1 MGAIDSII
9 DIIAIAFCVDN
20 LGINEVIVP
29 YLCEGKGTVRCQH
42 GILPV
47 PVPAVVNI
55 VSNYGIPIKPVNVD
69 EELVTPT
76 GAAAV
81 AALRTSSVLPETM
94 IIKKTGMGAG
104 KREGKRNGILRA
116 HIIEDMNI

>member
-1 MGAIDSII
+1 M
-9 DIIAIAFCVDN
+9 DN

-55 VSNYGIPIKPVNVD
+55 VSSYGIPIKPVNVD

-81 AALRTSSVLPETM
+81 AALRTSSVLPEMM

-116 HIIEDMNI
+116 HIIEDI